1 MGYGKVA
8 DDDVGLGFA
17 QIMLGNEGFGVFLS
31 LRVGV
36 VFEVGEETFV
46 ADVPSA
52 AYAHPVHADEA
63 V

>member
-1 MGYGKVA
+1 
-8 DDDVGLGFA
+8 
-17 QIMLGNEGFGVFLS
+17 MLGDEGFGVFLP